1 MANGLP
7 PVSCSETAG
16 SVWAAYRERARTL
29 QTTVPNPLLTKHLE
43 ILSIQESLSS
53 HLHRILAASRPEPER
68 ALLACF
74 DASALQPLL
83 AEAHRGVADCG
94 LIVTPL
100 DSLKPLDHL
109 WHQIESFEY
118 PADFPARLVFEV
130 FATEISGWP
139 HREIETSAGC
149 CPHCG
154 FGILCSVL
162 REEGMGRRRLGSCS
176 LCSSEWPLPRLG
188 CVRCREQDPEKRPI
202 FSFEDWPY
210 IRVEGCDSCG
220 GWLKSLELTKDVEAL
235 PMPDDV
241 ASSAINLWASARG
254 YESIGN
260 HLFGL

>member
-29 QTTVPNPLLTKHLE
+29 QTTVPNPLLTKYLE
-43 ILSIQESLSS
+43 VLSIQESLSS